1 MIAQNTGAYRK
12 GLAMPWDS
20 DRLMTQLER
29 GGNSR
34 VNLKKVVFANNR
46 VRVPRRESVAD
57 ELAAFGN
64 SLGGTL
70 IFSESD
76 AGEARW
82 MNRHRMDVLE
92 IFVGEICAGSI
103 RPPLPFVTQ
112 RLAMLD
118 GSSVLVVEVEQS
130 ALVHKSPAGYLSR
143 QGSSK
148 RELSSEALHRL
159 FQQRGRSGLLG
170 PDEAI
175 IAGTGPN
182 TLDATLVDRF
192 LSSRATEPIAVQLTK
207 LGLVRED
214 DSGVTRATVAG
225 VLLCAARPDQYVSG
239 AVIEA
244 VRYRGTV
251 RGRASQHDAA
261 SITGPL
267 DRQIRDAVNF
277 VRLNTHLAARKAP
290 GRVETPQFSP
300 RAVFEAIVNA
310 VVHRDYSIENAKIR
324 LFIFDDRLELYS
336 PGALPNTLPVEAMRN
351 RQATRNETLTSN
363 LRALKVGDIDGSGDR
378 QYFLELRGEGV
389 PIIYEQTREL
399 TGRDPEYQ
407 LLGGA
412 ELRLTIPSA
421 RPPVAG
427 IDGEVS
433 VSVAGRPLA
442 GAQVV
447 ALYPNKTWMEETTDT
462 FGRVAF
468 GFHSELPIT
477 VFCAAPGHGGQVARD
492 WRPPEPLSVQLEPL
506 PAGGSI
512 AFTEGTGH
520 LPSLI
525 GRLNPILDN
534 LDRMYLC
541 ATNVAIDE
549 GKQQPVHFKLNQPLR
564 LTDVNGFEWNVRF
577 IEMIGKS
584 ALLEYEPSAS
594 QRKDR

>member
-34 VNLKKVVFANNR
+34 VNLKKVVFADNR
-46 VRVPRRESVAD
+46 VRVPRRDSVAD

-70 IFSESD
+70 IFSESN

-92 IFVGEICAGSI
+92 AFIDKTCAESI
-103 RPPLPFVTQ
+103 RPPLPFLTQ
-112 RLAMLD
+112 RLPLPD
-118 GSSVLVVEVEQS
+118 GSTVLIVEVEQS
-130 ALVHKSPAGYLSR
+130 ALVHRSPAGCLSR

-192 LSSRATEPIAVQLTK
+192 LSSRATEPTTVQLTK

-214 DSGVTRATVAG
+214 ESGVTRATVAG
-225 VLLCAARPDQYVSG
+225 VLLCAARPDQYLRG

-251 RGRASQHDAA
+251 LGSASQHDAA

-267 DRQIRDAVNF
+267 DRQTRDAVNF

-290 GRVETPQFSP
+290 GQVETPQFSP
-300 RAVFEAIVNA
+300 QAVFEAIVNA

-336 PGALPNTLPVEAMRN
+336 PGALPKRLPVEAMRN
-351 RQATRNETLTSN
+351 RQATRNETLTSI
-363 LRALKVGDIDGSGDR
+363 LRTLAVGDIDGAGDR
-378 QYFLELRGEGV
+378 QYFLEQRGEGV

-399 TGRDPEYQ
+399 TGRDPDYQ

-427 IDGEVS
+427 IEGEVS
-433 VSVAGRPLA
+433 VSAAGRPLA

-447 ALYPNKTWMEETTDT
+447 ALYPNKTWMEETSDT

-492 WRPPEPLSVQLEPL
+492 WRPPESLAVELEPL
-506 PAGGSI
+506 PKGGSV

-577 IEMIGKS
+577 IEMIGTT
-584 ALLEYEPSAS
+584 ALLDYVPPAP
-594 QRKDR
+594 QRQNR

>member
-1 MIAQNTGAYRK
+1 
-12 GLAMPWDS
+12 MPWDS
-20 DRLMTQLER
+20 DRIVAQLALGED
-29 GGNSR
+29 SL
-34 VNLKKVVFANNR
+34 VEFKEVVFADTR
-46 VRVPRRESVAD
+46 ISAPDRKVIAD

-64 SLGGTL
+64 TIGGTL
-70 IFSESD
+70 IFSVSD
-76 AGEARW
+76 AGEVQP
-82 MNRHRMDVLE
+82 MDRHQMDALE
-92 IFVGEICAGSI
+92 AFVFETCADRI
-103 RPPLPFVTQ
+103 RPPLAFVTQ
-112 RLAMLD
+112 RLALPD

-148 RELSSEALHRL
+148 RELSSEALQRL
-159 FQQRGRSGLLG
+159 FHQRGRSGLLG

-175 IAGTGPN
+175 VAGTGTN
-182 TLDATLVDRF
+182 TLDANLVDRF
-192 LSSRATEPIAVQLTK
+192 LSSRATEPTPVQLTK

-214 DSGVTRATVAG
+214 DNGVTRATVAG
-225 VLLCAARPDQYVSG
+225 VLLGTVRPDQYVGG

-251 RGRASQHDAA
+251 LGIASQHDAM
-261 SITGPL
+261 SISGPL

-290 GRVETPQFSP
+290 GRVETPQFSA

-336 PGALPNTLPVEAMRN
+336 PGALPNTLPIEAMRN
-351 RQATRNETLTSN
+351 RQATRNETLASV
-363 LRALKVGDIDGSGDR
+363 LRTLAVGDIDGAGDR
-378 QYFLELRGEGV
+378 QYFLEQRGEGV

-399 TGRDPEYQ
+399 TGRDAEYE
-407 LLGGA
+407 LVGGA

-427 IDGEVS
+427 IEGEVS
-433 VSVAGRPLA
+433 VSAAGQPLA

-477 VFCAAPGHGGQVARD
+477 VFCAAPGHSGQVARE
-492 WRPPEPLSVQLEPL
+492 WQPPEPLSLQLEPL
-506 PAGGSI
+506 RVGGSI
-512 AFTEGTGH
+512 TFTEGTGH
-520 LPSLI
+520 LPGLN

-534 LDRMYLC
+534 LDRMYLY

-549 GKQQPVHFKLNQPLR
+549 GKQQPVHFKLNRPLR
-564 LTDVNGFEWNVRF
+564 LTDVNGAEWIVRF

-584 ALLEYEPSAS
+584 ALLEYETPSHGGRTDE
-594 QRKDR
+594 QG

>member
-1 MIAQNTGAYRK
+1 
-12 GLAMPWDS
+12 MPWDS
-20 DRLMTQLER
+20 DRIVAQLALGED
-29 GGNSR
+29 SL
-34 VNLKKVVFANNR
+34 VEFKEVVFSETR
-46 VRVPRRESVAD
+46 VSAPDRKVIAD

-64 SLGGTL
+64 TIGGTL
-70 IFSESD
+70 IFSVSD
-76 AGEARW
+76 AGEVRS
-82 MNRHRMDVLE
+82 MDRHQMDALE
-92 IFVGEICAGSI
+92 AFVCEICADSI
-103 RPPLPFVTQ
+103 RPPLAFVTQ
-112 RLAMLD
+112 RLALPD

-148 RELSSEALHRL
+148 RELSSEALQRL

-175 IAGTGPN
+175 VAGTGAN
-182 TLDATLVDRF
+182 TLDANLVDRF
-192 LSSRATEPIAVQLTK
+192 LSSRATEPTTIQLTK

-214 DSGVTRATVAG
+214 DNGVTRATVAG
-225 VLLCAARPDQYVSG
+225 VLLCFARPDEYVGG
-239 AVIEA
+239 AAIEA

-251 RGRASQHDAA
+251 LGSASQHDAK

-267 DRQIRDAVNF
+267 DSQIRDAVNF
-277 VRLNTHLAARKAP
+277 VRLNTHLPARKAP

-336 PGALPNTLPVEAMRN
+336 PGALPNTLPIEAMRN
-351 RQATRNETLTSN
+351 RQATRNETLASV
-363 LRALKVGDIDGSGDR
+363 LRTLAVGDIDGAGDR
-378 QYFLELRGEGV
+378 QYFLEQRGEGV

-399 TGRDPEYQ
+399 TGRDPEYE
-407 LLGGA
+407 LVGGA

-427 IDGEVS
+427 IEGEVT
-433 VSVAGRPLA
+433 VSAVGEPLA

-477 VFCAAPGHGGQVARD
+477 IFCAAPEHGGQVARD
-492 WRPPEPLSVQLEPL
+492 WQPPEPLSVQLESL
-506 PAGGSI
+506 PEGGSI
-512 AFTEGTGH
+512 TFTDGSGH
-520 LPSLI
+520 LPGLN
-525 GRLNPILDN
+525 GRLDPILDN
-534 LDRMYLC
+534 LDRMYLH
-541 ATNVAIDE
+541 ATNIAIDE

-564 LTDVNGFEWNVRF
+564 LTDVNGIEWIVRF

-584 ALLEYEPSAS
+584 ALLDYEPPAPHLNTT
-594 QRKDR
+594 DEDAG

>member
-1 MIAQNTGAYRK
+1 
-12 GLAMPWDS
+12 MPWDS
-20 DRLMTQLER
+20 DRIVAQLALGED
-29 GGNSR
+29 SR
-34 VNLKKVVFANNR
+34 VEYKEVVFAENK
-46 VRVPRRESVAD
+46 VRAPDRKVIAD

-64 SLGGTL
+64 TIGGTL
-70 IFSESD
+70 LFSVSD
-76 AGEARW
+76 DGEVRS
-82 MNRHRMDVLE
+82 MDRHQMDALE
-92 IFVGEICAGSI
+92 AFVFEICGDSI
-103 RPPLPFVTQ
+103 RPPLAFVTQ
-112 RLAMLD
+112 RLTLPD
-118 GSSVLVVEVEQS
+118 GSTVLVVEVEQS
-130 ALVHKSPAGYLSR
+130 ALVHKSPGGYLSR

-148 RELSSEALHRL
+148 RELSSQALQRL
-159 FQQRGRSGLLG
+159 FQLRGRSGLLG
-170 PDEAI
+170 PDESI
-175 IAGTGPN
+175 VVGTGVN
-182 TLDATLVDRF
+182 TLDVNLVDRF
-192 LSSRATEPIAVQLTK
+192 LSSRATEPTTVQLTK

-214 DSGVTRATVAG
+214 ENGVTRGTVAG
-225 VLLCAARPDQYVSG
+225 VLLCTTRPDEYVGG

-251 RGRASQHDAA
+251 LGRASQHDAA

-336 PGALPNTLPVEAMRN
+336 PGALPNTLPIEAMRN
-351 RQATRNETLTSN
+351 RQATRNETLASV
-363 LRALKVGDIDGSGDR
+363 LRTLSVGDIDGAGDR
-378 QYFLELRGEGV
+378 QYFLEQRGEGV
-389 PIIYEQTREL
+389 PIIFEQTREL
-399 TGRDPEYQ
+399 TGRDPQYE
-407 LLGGA
+407 LVGAA

-427 IDGEVS
+427 IEGEVS
-433 VSVAGRPLA
+433 VSAAGHPLA

-447 ALYPNKTWMEETTDT
+447 ALYPNKTWMEETSDS

-492 WRPPEPLSVQLEPL
+492 WQPPEPLSLQLEPL
-506 PAGGSI
+506 AAGGSI
-512 AFTEGTGH
+512 TFTERTGN
-520 LPSLI
+520 LPSLS

-534 LDRMYLC
+534 LDRMYLY

-549 GKQQPVHFKLNQPLR
+549 GKQQPVQFKLNQPLR
-564 LTDVNGFEWNVRF
+564 LTDINGSEWLVRF
-577 IEMIGKS
+577 IEMVGNS
-584 ALLEYEPSAS
+584 ALLEYEPPAP
-594 QRKDR
+594 QLDTANEDGE

>member
-1 MIAQNTGAYRK
+1 
-12 GLAMPWDS
+12 MPWNSDS
-20 DRLMTQLER
+20 LLQQLEL
-29 GGNSR
+29 GEDSR
-34 VNLKKVVFANNR
+34 VEFKEAVFAGNR
-46 VRVPRRESVAD
+46 VREPHRDSIAD

-64 SLGGTL
+64 TIGGTL
-70 IFSESD
+70 FFSVSD
-76 AGEARW
+76 VGEVQS
-82 MNRHRMDVLE
+82 MNRQQMDALE
-92 IFVGEICAGSI
+92 TFVSEICTDSI
-103 RPPLPFVTQ
+103 RPPLAFVTQ
-112 RLAMLD
+112 RVALAV
-118 GSSVLVVEVEQS
+118 GPVLVVEVSQS
-130 ALVHKSPAGYLSR
+130 ALVHRSPGGYLAR

-159 FQQRGRSGLLG
+159 FQQRGRSGLVG

-175 IAGTGPN
+175 VAGTGPN

-192 LSSRATEPIAVQLTK
+192 LSSRATEPATVQLTK

-225 VLLCAARPDQYVSG
+225 VLLCTERPNTYVRG

-251 RGRASQHDAA
+251 LGRASQHDAA

-277 VRLNTHLAARKAP
+277 VRLNTQVAARKAP

-310 VVHRDYSIENAKIR
+310 VVHRDYSIANGKIR

-336 PGALPNTLPVEAMRN
+336 PGALPNTLPIEAMRN
-351 RQATRNETLTSN
+351 RQATRNETLASI
-363 LRALKVGDIDGSGDR
+363 LRMLTVGDIDGAGDR
-378 QYFLELRGEGV
+378 QYFLEQRGEGV
-389 PIIYEQTREL
+389 PIIYEQTRDL
-399 TGRDPEYQ
+399 TGRDPQYE
-407 LLGGA
+407 LLGGT

-421 RPPVAG
+421 RPPVAD
-427 IDGEVS
+427 IEGEVS
-433 VSVAGRPLA
+433 VSAAGRPLA
-442 GAQVV
+442 GAHVV
-447 ALYPNKTWMEETTDT
+447 ALYPNKTWVEGTTDT

-477 VFCAAPGHGGQVARD
+477 VFCAAPGHGGHVGRD
-492 WRPPEPLSVQLEPL
+492 WRPSAPLSVQLDPL
-506 PAGGSI
+506 PTGGSVV
-512 AFTEGTGH
+512 FPERTGH
-520 LPSLI
+520 LPGLA

-534 LDRMYLC
+534 LDRMYLY

-564 LTDVNGFEWNVRF
+564 LTDVNGVEWIVRF
-577 IEMIGKS
+577 IEMLGNS
-584 ALLEYEPSAS
+584 AVLEYEPPTNEPGS
-594 QRKDR
+594 

>member
-1 MIAQNTGAYRK
+1 
-12 GLAMPWDS
+12 MPWDS
-20 DRLMTQLER
+20 DRIVAQLALGED
-29 GGNSR
+29 SL
-34 VNLKKVVFANNR
+34 VEFKEVVFADTR
-46 VRVPRRESVAD
+46 ISAPDRKVIAD

-64 SLGGTL
+64 TIGGTL
-70 IFSESD
+70 IFSVSD
-76 AGEARW
+76 AGEVQS
-82 MNRHRMDVLE
+82 MDRHQMDALE
-92 IFVGEICAGSI
+92 AFVFETCADRI
-103 RPPLPFVTQ
+103 RPPLAFVTQ
-112 RLAMLD
+112 RLALPD

-148 RELSSEALHRL
+148 RELSSEALQRL

-175 IAGTGPN
+175 VAGTGTN
-182 TLDATLVDRF
+182 TLDANLVDRF
-192 LSSRATEPIAVQLTK
+192 LSSRATEPTPVQLTK

-214 DSGVTRATVAG
+214 DNGVTRATVGG
-225 VLLCAARPDQYVSG
+225 VLLCTARPDQYVGG
-239 AVIEA
+239 AVIKA

-251 RGRASQHDAA
+251 LGSASQHDAM

-290 GRVETPQFSP
+290 GRVETPQFSA

-336 PGALPNTLPVEAMRN
+336 PGALPNTLPIEAMRN
-351 RQATRNETLTSN
+351 RQATRNETLASV
-363 LRALKVGDIDGSGDR
+363 LRTLAVGDVDGAGDR
-378 QYFLELRGEGV
+378 QYFLEQRGEGV

-399 TGRDPEYQ
+399 TGRDPEYE
-407 LLGGA
+407 LVGGA

-427 IDGEVS
+427 IEGEVS
-433 VSVAGRPLA
+433 VSAAGQPLA

-477 VFCAAPGHGGQVARD
+477 VFCAAPGHSGQVARE
-492 WRPPEPLSVQLEPL
+492 WQPPEPLSLQLEPL
-506 PAGGSI
+506 PVGGSI
-512 AFTEGTGH
+512 TFTEGTGH
-520 LPSLI
+520 LPGLN

-534 LDRMYLC
+534 LDRMYLY

-549 GKQQPVHFKLNQPLR
+549 GKQQPVHFKLNRPLR
-564 LTDVNGFEWNVRF
+564 LTDVNGTEWIVRF

-584 ALLEYEPSAS
+584 ALLEYETPSHGGRTDE
-594 QRKDR
+594 QG

>member
-1 MIAQNTGAYRK
+1 
-12 GLAMPWDS
+12 MPWDS
-20 DRLMTQLER
+20 DRMVAQLALGED
-29 GGNSR
+29 SL
-34 VNLKKVVFANNR
+34 VEFKEVVFAGTR
-46 VRVPRRESVAD
+46 ISAPDRKVIAD

-64 SLGGTL
+64 TIGGTL
-70 IFSESD
+70 IFSVSD
-76 AGEARW
+76 AGEVQS
-82 MNRHRMDVLE
+82 MGRHQMDALE
-92 IFVGEICAGSI
+92 AFVFEICADSI
-103 RPPLPFVTQ
+103 RPPLAFVTQ
-112 RLAMLD
+112 RLALPD

-143 QGSSK
+143 QGSSR
-148 RELSSEALHRL
+148 RELSSGALQRL

-175 IAGTGPN
+175 VAGTGTN
-182 TLDATLVDRF
+182 TLDANLVDRF
-192 LSSRATEPIAVQLTK
+192 LSSRATEPTPVQLAK

-214 DSGVTRATVAG
+214 DNGMTRATVAG
-225 VLLCAARPDQYVSG
+225 VLLSTVRPDEHVGG

-251 RGRASQHDAA
+251 LGSASQHDAMT
-261 SITGPL
+261 ITGPL

-290 GRVETPQFSP
+290 GRVETPQFSA

-324 LFIFDDRLELYS
+324 LFVFDDRLELYS
-336 PGALPNTLPVEAMRN
+336 PGALPNTLPIEAMRN
-351 RQATRNETLTSN
+351 RQATRNETLASV
-363 LRALKVGDIDGSGDR
+363 LRTLAVGDVDGAGDR
-378 QYFLELRGEGV
+378 QYFLEQRGEGV

-399 TGRDPEYQ
+399 TGRDPEYE
-407 LLGGA
+407 LVGGA

-427 IDGEVS
+427 IEGEVS
-433 VSVAGRPLA
+433 VSVAGQPLA

-492 WRPPEPLSVQLEPL
+492 WQPPEPLSLQLEPL

-512 AFTEGTGH
+512 TFTEGTGH
-520 LPSLI
+520 LPGLN

-534 LDRMYLC
+534 LDRMYLY

-549 GKQQPVHFKLNQPLR
+549 GKQQPVHFKLNRPLR
-564 LTDVNGFEWNVRF
+564 LTDVNGIEWIVRF

-584 ALLEYEPSAS
+584 ALLEFEPPSHGGRTDG
-594 QRKDR
+594 QG